1 MGQRKKETQKG
12 RRKKG
17 KGGKRNRNR
26 NKNMIEEQGW
36 KIQSITKWRLRIKLI
51 EIKKEN
57 IKAGRERE
65 KSVLLW
71 DSRKG

>member
-1 MGQRKKETQKG
+1 
-12 RRKKG
+12 
-17 KGGKRNRNR
+17 
-26 NKNMIEEQGW
+26 MIEEQGW